1 MKKPSKRDAAV
12 EAREEATFQ
21 DLIGL
26 GTQSARKSYYAELE
40 HKIDELETERNRYK
54 WLFDHALHG
63 IFRADISGKLLAV
76 NPAMARLCGYRD
88 GEQLSGALDQQA
100 AALFFHDGDF
110 EQLTL
115 QLQESGSIEGY
126 ETLMARAG
134 GEPVCVSINL
144 LLRQDADQDQIE
156 AFVQDI
162 TERRRNQDQL
172 KQMNAELEARVEK
185 RTRELTRLN
194 SKLWVEISERE
205 QIQRQLEA
213 AKEDAEQA
221 NLSKDKYL
229 AAASHDLL
237 QPMNAARLLVSAL
250 RERSLGSDEKHLV
263 ERVHLALDGAEE
275 LLTDLLEISRLDQN
289 AVQPERDIF
298 AIDHVLSGL
307 VEEFQPVA
315 SQAGLTLSAIPSRLA
330 VETDLRLLRRILRNF
345 ISNAIRYTASGRILI
360 GCRRQQGQLSIQ
372 IWDTGDGIAPEQL
385 DEIFQEFRQLQR
397 KKGSE
402 RKGVGL
408 GLAIVDRIARVL
420 EHPIRVHSVPGK
432 GSMFAVDVP
441 TATLPAVRNQ
451 RLSQGILP
459 SDALQGAR
467 ILVIDNEENILIS
480 MQALLAPW
488 GCELQLACDQQEA
501 IGLCRQDNFK
511 PDLVLADY
519 HLDDDRL
526 GTEAI
531 RAVRDMLGEQ
541 VPAVIITADRSDESR
556 QLFRRLKL
564 PVLNKPLK
572 PGKLRA
578 LLTHL
583 LG

>member
-1 MKKPSKRDAAV
+1 MKKPSKRDDAV
-12 EAREEATFQ
+12 DTREEATFQ

-63 IFRADISGKLLAV
+63 IFRADVSGTLLAA
-76 NPAMARLCGYRD
+76 NPAMARLCGYVD
-88 GEQLSGALDQQA
+88 GDELITAVAQSA
-100 AALFFHDGDF
+100 AAMFFHDGDF
-110 EQLTL
+110 EQLAI
-115 QLQESGSIEGY
+115 QLKESGSIEGY
-126 ETLMARAG
+126 ETSMARTG
-134 GEPVCVSINL
+134 GEPVYVSINL
-144 LLRQDADQDQIE
+144 LLRQDDEQDLIE

-162 TERRRNQDQL
+162 TERRRSQDQL
-172 KQMNAELEARVEK
+172 RQLNAELEARVEK

-205 QIQRQLEA
+205 LVQQQLEA
-213 AKEDAEQA
+213 AKEEAEQA

-250 RERSLGSDEKHLV
+250 RERSLGVDEKHLV

-289 AVQPERDIF
+289 AVQPERDVF
-298 AIDHVLSGL
+298 AIDEILSGL

-315 SQAGLTLSAIPSRLA
+315 SEAGLTLSAIPSRSA

-345 ISNAIRYTASGRILI
+345 ISNAIRYTGSGRILI
-360 GCRRQQGQLSIQ
+360 GCRRRSDRLSIQ

-385 DEIFQEFRQLQR
+385 DEIFQEFRQLER
-397 KKGSE
+397 RKGSE

-420 EHPIRVHSVPGK
+420 EHPVQVHSVPGK
-432 GSMFAVDVP
+432 GSMFAVEVP
-441 TATLPAVRNQ
+441 TAELPVVDKQ
-451 RLSQGILP
+451 RPAP
-459 SDALQGAR
+459 SIIPNDALPGSR
-467 ILVIDNEENILIS
+467 ILVIDNEESILVS
-480 MQALLAPW
+480 MQALLEPW
-488 GCELQLACDQQEA
+488 GCELLVASDQSEA
-501 IGLCRQDNFK
+501 IRHCQDVGNR
-511 PDLVLADY
+511 PDLILADY
-519 HLDDDRL
+519 HLDYDQL
-526 GTEAI
+526 GTDAI
-531 RAVRDMLGEQ
+531 TAVRAFVGEP

-556 QLFRRLKL
+556 QLFRRMDL

-578 LLTHL
+578 LLSHL
-583 LG
+583 LN